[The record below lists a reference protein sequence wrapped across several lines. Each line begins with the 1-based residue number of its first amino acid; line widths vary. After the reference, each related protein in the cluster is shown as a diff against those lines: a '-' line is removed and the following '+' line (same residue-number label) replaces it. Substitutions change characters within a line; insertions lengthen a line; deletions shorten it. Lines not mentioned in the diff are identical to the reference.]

1 MACWVTC
8 AKMGGYFREQLE
20 ALQAKHASIR
30 EVRGMGLMLGME
42 IDSADTAKAAV
53 QQLLDGGILI
63 NRTHETVL
71 RFLPPYI
78 IQKKHVDQV
87 IRALDTALASAPAKP
102 GRGFARAGKSAKR
115 SKTQ

>member
-1 MACWVTC
+1 MGHIREV
-8 AKMGGYFREQLE
+8 GGYFHQKLE
-20 ALQAKHASIR
+20 GLQAKHASIR
-30 EVRGMGLMLGME
+30 EVRGMGLMLGIE

-53 QQLLDGGILI
+53 QKLLDEGILI

-87 IRALDTALASAPAKP
+87 IRALDGALASAPRER
-102 GRGFARAGKSAKR
+102 GRRKSLTKR